1 MKTIKSS
8 FLLLVAILFSFEG
21 QAKLKHTNFFSNTD
35 ASREIPSMAI
45 PVPHSSLP
53 EKILLAG
60 SKMNGEG
67 REQAFLKIEHFPQGS
82 IYSLR

>member
-53 EKILLAG
+53 EKITCG
-60 SKMNGEG
+60 GTNIS
-67 REQAFLKIEHFPQGS
+67 LKDTANKYG
-82 IYSLR
+82 